1 MAHEPPNFIGTDAA
15 GTYVDPMHEALV
27 LQQVACAALGSDIY
41 DRLLAGIAADYA
53 DGGVSHTALA
63 GRFDRPVHDA
73 APLRLMGAVHALA
86 LAGRAPAI
94 AAHYPSC
101 GGTPHGGMVHD
112 FLSVVAAHPGEIEVA
127 LSRQV
132 QTNEVGRS
140 VVHLSIAHWLG
151 ARGLAHFDHL
161 EVGASAGLNMNFD
174 SFLADTGTGTM
185 GDPASTVRFGPE
197 WFDVPPPVTAHPA
210 VVRARRGCDPFP
222 IDVVTD
228 PAQAA
233 RLLSFVWP
241 DQAERFARTRAA
253 IDIAHTNPPVIDTDS
268 ADAWVA
274 RMLASPL
281 TAPTVVFHSIVWQY
295 LGTQVQDG
303 LRTTLER
310 AGADA
315 TKENPLFWIRMEP
328 AGAVAHVTA
337 TEWSGGN
344 RVETI
349 LCEVGYHGRDMRWLA

>member
-1 MAHEPPNFIGTDAA
+1 
-15 GTYVDPMHEALV
+15 MHEALV
-27 LQQVACAALGSDIY
+27 LQHIACVSLGSALYGD
-41 DRLLAGIAADYA
+41 LLRGLVDDYVAGGTTHA
-53 DGGVSHTALA
+53 VLA
-63 GRFDRPVHDA
+63 GRFERPVHDA
-73 APLRLMGAVHALA
+73 APLRLLGAVHSLA
-86 LAGRAPAI
+86 LSGRAPAV
-94 AAHYPSC
+94 AAHFPSC
-101 GGTPHGGMVHD
+101 GGTPGAGLVGDVLDAIASRSD
-112 FLSVVAAHPGEIEVA
+112 FVEAA

-140 VVHLSIAHWLG
+140 IVHLSISHWLG

-174 SFLADTGTGTM
+174 SFYADTGTGAM
-185 GDPASTVRFGPE
+185 GDPASTVRFGRE
-197 WFDVPPPVTAHPA
+197 WFDVPPSIAAHPA

-228 PAQAA
+228 PAQAV

-253 IDIAHTNPPVIDTDS
+253 IDIASTNPPVIDADS
-268 ADAWVA
+268 ADTWVE

-295 LGTQVQDG
+295 LGAQVQDG
-303 LRTTLER
+303 LRRTLER
-310 AGADA
+310 AGARA
-315 TKENPLFWIRMEP
+315 TELNPLFWIRMEP

-337 TEWSGGN
+337 TEWSGGD
-344 RVETI
+344 RIETI
-349 LCEVGYHGRDMRWLA
+349 LCEVGYHGRGMRWLV